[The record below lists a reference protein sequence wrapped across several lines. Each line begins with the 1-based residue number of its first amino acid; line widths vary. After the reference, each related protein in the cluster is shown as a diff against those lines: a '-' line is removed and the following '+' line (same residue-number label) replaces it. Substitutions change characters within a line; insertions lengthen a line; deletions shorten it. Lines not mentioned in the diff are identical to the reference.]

1 MRRRLACI
9 KHRPTLLA
17 WLLLSAA
24 PQAQAQA
31 QAEAQAQTQAWGLAG
46 PHAVLLHGRD
56 GPPLRLGTV
65 TFSPITDGNTDG
77 NTDGRSR
84 PARRPALAPRAA

>member
-9 KHRPTLLA
+9 KHRPTLLG

-24 PQAQAQA
+24 PQA

>member
-9 KHRPTLLA
+9 KHLPTLLA

-31 QAEAQAQTQAWGLAG
+31 QAWGLAG
-46 PHAVLLHGRD
+46 PHAVQLHGRD